1 LQHTEAVLRDVQ
13 PADLPGVLALND
25 AAVPHVNRITLDD
38 LAGFADTAEYF
49 RVAAMG
55 ERVAGFLVALTPD
68 AEYHSPNFLWFRE
81 RYPSFVYVDRI
92 VVSADARGGG
102 VGSLLYDDLASHTR
116 PLAPMITCEVNIRPP
131 NDGSLAFH
139 ARHGF
144 EPVGEQDTEGGA
156 KRVRLFVRHL

>member
-1 LQHTEAVLRDVQ
+1 MQHAGTVLRDVQ

-38 LAGFADTAEYF
+38 FAAFADTAEYF
-49 RVAAMG
+49 RVAATG
-55 ERVAGFLVALTPD
+55 QGVAGFLVALTPG
-68 AEYHSPNFLWFRE
+68 AEYRSPNFLWFRD

-92 VVSADARGGG
+92 VVSADARGCG
-102 VGSLLYDDLASHTR
+102 VGSLLYDDLAGYSR
-116 PLAPMITCEVNIRPP
+116 PLAPIITCEVNVRPA

-144 EPVGEQDTEGGA
+144 EPVGEQDTEGGG

>member
-1 LQHTEAVLRDVQ
+1 MGSALQHTDAVLRDVQ

-38 LAGFADTAEYF
+38 FAGFAGTAEYF
-49 RVAAMG
+49 RVAAIA

-68 AEYHSPNFLWFRE
+68 AEYQSPNFLWFRE

-102 VGSLLYDDLASHTR
+102 VGGLLYDDLARYTR
-116 PLAPMITCEVNIRPP
+116 PLAPMITCEVNIRPA
-131 NDGSLAFH
+131 NEGSLAFH

-144 EPVGEQDTEGGA
+144 
-156 KRVRLFVRHL
+156 